1 MDFIA
6 KALFSLKKI
15 LVFASSQ
22 SVLGL
27 DIGVSAIKVVQ
38 LRKERERA
46 ILETYGEIALGPYG
60 NVSVGQAVNL
70 SDEKTIEALKDVLK
84 EANIKAKKV
93 AVSIPLK
100 SSFTTVINIPILPD
114 KNISEIIQLEARRY
128 IPVPIS
134 EVIMDWWIFPE
145 EEAIEEE
152 KDGRKFI
159 KVLLVAIHKD
169 TINMYKK
176 IISGSGLDLENFEIE
191 SFSMIRSTVGRET
204 SSVAV
209 IDFGSSA
216 TNVAIVDLGVMRSS
230 YSINK
235 GSQDL
240 TLALEGSLGV
250 DFKRAEETKI
260 EVGLSDLPEHK
271 EIVSIM
277 EPILEYIFAE
287 TRSVIM
293 DYQKKYKQSV
303 SRVFI
308 TGGGALLKGLVDF
321 SVKRLA
327 VEVTLADPFIKT
339 EYPAFLEGVL
349 KKTGLSFSIAIGLAL
364 RELQ

>member
-6 KALFSLKKI
+6 KALFSFKKM
-15 LVFASSQ
+15 LASVSSQ

-27 DIGVSAIKVVQ
+27 DIGSSAIKVVQ
-38 LRKERERA
+38 LRKEKEMA
-46 ILETYGEIALGPYG
+46 VLETYGEIALGPYG
-60 NVSVGQAVNL
+60 DMGVGQAVNL
-70 SDEKTIEALKDVLK
+70 SDEKTIEALIDVLR
-84 EANIKAKKV
+84 EANIKAKRV

-100 SSFTTVINIPILPD
+100 SSFTTVINIPLLPD
-114 KNISEIIQLEARRY
+114 KNTSEIVQLEARRY

-145 EEAIEEE
+145 GEEFEEE
-152 KDGRKFI
+152 KDGRRFA

-169 TINMYKK
+169 TVNAYKK

-191 SFSMIRSTVGRET
+191 SFSMIRSAVGRET

-209 IDFGSSA
+209 VDFGSSD
-216 TNVAIVDLGVMRSS
+216 TNVAIVDLGIMRSS
-230 YSINK
+230 HPINK

-240 TLALEGSLGV
+240 TLALASSLGV
-250 DFKRAEETKI
+250 DFKRAEEMKR

-271 EIVSIM
+271 EIVSVM
-277 EPILEYIFAE
+277 EPILEFIFAE
-287 TRSVIM
+287 IRSVIA
-293 DYQKKYKQSV
+293 DYEKKYKQSV

-308 TGGGALLKGLVDF
+308 TGGGALLKGLIDF

-327 VEVTLADPFIKT
+327 VEVALADPFVKT
-339 EYPAFLEGVL
+339 EYPAFLGGVL
-349 KKTGLSFSIAIGLAL
+349 KKTGLSFSIAVGLAL

>member
-15 LVFASSQ
+15 LASSSSQ

-38 LRKERERA
+38 LRKEKERA

-60 NVSVGQAVNL
+60 NMSVGQAVNL
-70 SDEKTIEALKDVLK
+70 SDEKTIEALRDVLK

-100 SSFTTVINIPILPD
+100 SSLTTVINIPILPD
-114 KNISEIIQLEARRY
+114 KNTSEIIQLEARRY

-134 EVIMDWWIFPE
+134 EIIMDWWIFPE

-152 KDGRKFI
+152 KDGRKFV

-204 SSVAV
+204 SPVAV

-240 TLALEGSLGV
+240 TLALESSLGV
-250 DFKRAEETKI
+250 DFKRAEEMKR

-277 EPILEYIFAE
+277 EPILEYIFSE
-287 TRSVIM
+287 IRSVIM
-293 DYQKKYKQSV
+293 DYQRKYKQSV

-339 EYPAFLEGVL
+339 EYPAFLEGAL